1 MTGNPIQPAPARGA
15 RSMSR
20 RGIMLAATCAS
31 ALGFAFAGAPA
42 AHADDKEWYDPSAL
56 ETSCTESVD
65 GLGQADDCW
74 FEPSSKENFT
84 GNIARVSGDTYN
96 CTDIN
101 ATKSISW
108 SQSTSETNSISVS
121 VGVEAKLSLI
131 YTVSIKLEYGHSWT
145 TTNTV
150 TATDTAPVPAKSV
163 AWIERGEAMQR
174 VTGRMVHTYPK
185 RRHGHYIWYTYPTLT
200 NADPEAYD
208 YDTIIFRSR
217 PMTSDEASKL
227 CGTTADSLDS
237 VAASKPT
244 MEVLQQAKPA
254 TAVHTMSTTA
264 AGQGLRRYPP
274 AARHQLIGS

>member
-1 MTGNPIQPAPARGA
+1 MTESSMKPAPVHGV
-15 RSMSR
+15 RSRPHR
-20 RGIMLAATCAS
+20 RMLRVATCAS
-31 ALGFAFAGAPA
+31 AIGLVFAGAPA
-42 AHADDKEWYDPSAL
+42 AHAADDEWYDPSAL

-65 GLGQADDCW
+65 GLGRADDCW

-101 ATKSISW
+101 ASKSISW

-131 YTVSIKLEYGHSWT
+131 YSVSINLEYGHSWT

-163 AWIERGEAMQR
+163 GWIERGEAMQR

-200 NADPEAYD
+200 NADPQAYD

-217 PMTSDEASKL
+217 PMTSDEASTL
-227 CGTTADSLDS
+227 CGTTAAALDS
-237 VAASKPT
+237 VEPSKPT
-244 MEVLQQAKPA
+244 TKVLQQAKQ
-254 TAVHTMSTTA
+254 TSTFNTLSSAV
-264 AGQGLRRYPP
+264 AGQGLRRNPP
-274 AARHQLIGS
+274 EDRHQLIGS